1 MADPNLVCGHIFT
14 NRSTNTYQRL
24 CGRLRIEMTSRQ
36 PSTVDRRTV
45 LTGAATSLGTLVIAG
60 CADDTGDD
68 EGADDDGDELEET
81 AENSDSS
88 DDDVDGSS
96 SEVHAEYE
104 TTEVAVTDADGEEL
118 GEVTAAI
125 ADAPELQQLG
135 LSDTEALPADRG
147 MLFVYETVE
156 DREFFMREMSF
167 GIDIVFADDEG
178 GITDIH
184 HAPEPGPDEDGR
196 EQTYAGR
203 GQYVLEVVYE
213 WTAERDV
220 EEGDRLEF
228 EL

>member
-1 MADPNLVCGHIFT
+1 
-14 NRSTNTYQRL
+14 
-24 CGRLRIEMTSRQ
+24 MTSRQ
-36 PSTVDRRTV
+36 SSTVNRRTV
-45 LTGAATSLGTLVIAG
+45 LTGAAASLGTLVIAG

-81 AENSDSS
+81 TENSS
-88 DDDVDGSS
+88 DDTDDTGDIDDSDDSS
-96 SEVHAEYE
+96 AEVHAEYE
-104 TTEVAVTDADGEEL
+104 TTEVAVTDSDGEEL
-118 GEVTAAI
+118 GTVTAAI
-125 ADAPELQQLG
+125 ADTPELQGLG
-135 LSDTEALPADRG
+135 LSDTEELPDDRG
-147 MLFVYETVE
+147 MLFVYEAVE

-178 GITDIH
+178 VITEIH
-184 HAPEPGPDEDGR
+184 HAPEPGPDEDGS

-213 WTAERDV
+213 WTDERDV

>member
-1 MADPNLVCGHIFT
+1 
-14 NRSTNTYQRL
+14 
-24 CGRLRIEMTSRQ
+24 MTPQQ
-36 PSTVDRRTV
+36 PSTSTRRTV
-45 LTGAATSLGTLVIAG
+45 LAGTAVTLGSLGLAG
-60 CADDTGDD
+60 CADDTGD
-68 EGADDDGDELEET
+68 EGTDGDEIEET
-81 AENSDSS
+81 TENSS
-88 DDDVDGSS
+88 DDTDDSDDAS

-104 TTEVAVTDADGEEL
+104 TTEVAVTDSDGEEL
-118 GEVTAAI
+118 GTVTAAI
-125 ADAPELQQLG
+125 ADTPEFQGLG
-135 LSDTEALPADRG
+135 LSDTEELPDDRG
-147 MLFVYETVE
+147 MLFVYESVE

-178 GITDIH
+178 IITDIH
-184 HAPEPGPDEDGR
+184 HAPEPGPDEDGS